1 MTTILAVDQVGAHFD
16 YGPPDRT
23 RLILTL
29 LGEDGKEHPL
39 VFEARAL
46 RQLAQLLSDIQAR
59 FPGALGGH

>member
-1 MTTILAVDQVGAHFD
+1 MTTLSPWTRSERID
-16 YGPPDRT
+16 YGPPDRA

-39 VFEARAL
+39 VLEARAL

-59 FPGALGGH
+59 FPGAFGH